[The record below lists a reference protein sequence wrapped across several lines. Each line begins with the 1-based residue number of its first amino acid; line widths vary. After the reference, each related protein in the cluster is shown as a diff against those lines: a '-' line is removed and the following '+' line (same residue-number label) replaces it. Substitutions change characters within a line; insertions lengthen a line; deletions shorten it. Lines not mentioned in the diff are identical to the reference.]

1 MTTAISLFYSFLIA
15 ITSFL
20 VVFGLASFLT
30 LRKNYSA
37 YKLTYDSLLRGDY
50 VYNEYLSKNSDIIYF
65 RKPGDDSFNDDEIL
79 FFGNGDG
86 SIKLLGKSKYIHE
99 AAFTYLDPYTIYWK
113 RKIRKMMKE
122 TQTNN
127 LKSI

>member
-1 MTTAISLFYSFLIA
+1 MTTVIYLFYSFLIA
-15 ITSFL
+15 IASFL
-20 VVFGLASFLT
+20 VIFSIASFIT
-30 LRKNYSA
+30 LSKNYSA
-37 YKLTYDSLLRGDY
+37 YKLTYDSILRGDY
-50 VYNEYLSKNSDIIYF
+50 VYNEYFSKNSHIIYF

-79 FFGNGDG
+79 FFDNGNG
-86 SIKLLGKSKYIHE
+86 SIKLLGKSKYIHD
-99 AAFTYLDPYTIYWK
+99 AVFTYGDPYTIYWK